1 MTSILSKSVDC
12 VAVLWLYC
20 RCAIE
25 PSLAGGYGASM
36 EVGSVTSR
44 RPNSAPPPVGYAA
57 KPPPGNGRTALERRV
72 SLLVHR
78 VNARFTQIANKLL
91 MRQGINMYESRI
103 LLFLLKRGEMRVG
116 ELVEAMAL
124 PQSTMSHQLKR
135 LKARKFIRR
144 RRVRKDNRSVEV
156 TLTPGGEAVAKAC
169 ELYSVHVQRRLID
182 SFSAGRIDKLS
193 SLLEELFE
201 MLEVSHF
208 SPEDSGAATVEKGMR
223 RPRRRV
229 RESYP
234 IEAA

>member
-1 MTSILSKSVDC
+1 MPS
-12 VAVLWLYC
+12 
-20 RCAIE
+20 AINMR
-25 PSLAGGYGASM
+25 SA
-36 EVGSVTSR
+36 TSR
-44 RPNSAPPPVGYAA
+44 RMTGATPVDRGAA
-57 KPPPGNGRTALERRV
+57 KLAPGGDRIALEQRI

-156 TLTPGGEAVAKAC
+156 ALTPAGEAVAQAC
-169 ELYSVHVQRRLID
+169 ELYSVHVQRGLIER
-182 SFSAGRIDKLS
+182 FSGARIDELT
-193 SLLEELFE
+193 SLLGELFDA
-201 MLEVSHF
+201 LDVSRF
-208 SPEDSGAATVEKGMR
+208 SPEDSGAAATEKR
-223 RPRRRV
+223 TKRPRRNA
-229 RESYP
+229 RESYA
-234 IEAA
+234 IEAIRAHVPHGSSAASER